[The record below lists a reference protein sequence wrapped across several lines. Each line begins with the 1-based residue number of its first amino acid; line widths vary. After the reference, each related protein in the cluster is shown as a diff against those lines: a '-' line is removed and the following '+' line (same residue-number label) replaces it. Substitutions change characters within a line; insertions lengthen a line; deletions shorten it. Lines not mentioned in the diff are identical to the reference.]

1 LACVSYLRNTY
12 VYNALFCVQ
21 ECYVPVE
28 LLMTEEDFEKL
39 EEVSSEEE
47 EIVEKITEVSVEHVK

>member
-1 LACVSYLRNTY
+1 
-12 VYNALFCVQ
+12 
-21 ECYVPVE
+21 
-28 LLMTEEDFEKL
+28 MTEEDFEKL